1 MPLLSAL
8 SSVFSSARDLIY
20 TPPINSSGAEVVTT
34 DGRSLPLLG
43 AKLIATAKGGIARV
57 VLEQTFANRHDE
69 ILHVTYRMP
78 LPADGAVSAYAFE
91 IDGRVIRGKVD
102 RKHEARAT
110 FERAVASGKTA
121 ALLEQNR
128 SDIFTQEI
136 GNLPANKT
144 LIARITVDQRLAWLP
159 EGEWELRFPTVIG
172 PRYVGASDT
181 AADSHD
187 TVVAVAAGPITAR
200 VQVAVSIGDRLL
212 DGRRPSSPSHAIKR
226 DSNGDLE
233 LATEAALDRDIVV
246 RWPVATREVGLALDV
261 ARPAGDDHAYGLL
274 TIVPP
279 ASAAKAVA
287 LPRDL
292 IVLFDTSGS
301 MSGAPLD
308 KAKHTIA
315 MLIESL
321 GELDRLEVIEFS
333 SDTHRWQ
340 TDPVA
345 ATEANKRDAIR
356 WVRSRQANG
365 GTEMASA
372 LRESLHALRIGAQR
386 QVVLVTDGYIGG
398 EQQVIQ
404 TLHDNL
410 PKSCRLHV
418 LGIGSAVNR
427 SLATALARAGRGAE
441 VLVGPDEDIER
452 GTKRLV
458 DRMRAPVL
466 TNVEISGTALVKCAP
481 EAMPDV
487 FEGAPVVAGVAL
499 SPEGGELVVRGEL
512 AHGEARQGH
521 PYRVATEAWIQRITV
536 PPKRQGE
543 GNQAIPALY
552 AREHVA
558 DLEMRWDD
566 RRHQGDRSRDRDHR
580 RQVPDR
586 DAPDVVGCRRRNLA
600 RRGSGASRGP
610 AAGAAVRHVDGQL
623 RAACSRGPAAADPG
637 HDVQRADRRCLLL
650 RRGRGVVRRRL
661 RRRGD
666 HGEHDAELRPRVR
679 GGSVDAVGAVVHACT
694 CSTGAAAA
702 GADVEACGPD
712 VPPGARAA
720 DRPVRR
726 DHRVTSA
733 REAPTPAGPR
743 AAVPARGDL
752 VPRLVARAVT
762 DSDFL
767 HAQIAAG
774 DADAFGQWLAGAE
787 PRVRGSLASF
797 ARVVDVEA
805 VLQEALVRVW
815 QVAPRFTPDGQPDSL
830 IPVRGPDREEPRGQR
845 AAANQGESDRGRGS
859 RRGCHPGAGSGS
871 DVATG
876 DRRVPRQAP
885 DQAPHGARCPARGR
899 RRARRRRARRRA
911 RHAGSTRFSRT
922 SRGRDSCSRSAS
934 ANEASRSSR

>member
-558 DLEMRWDD
+558 DLEMRWTIGDTKAID
-566 RRHQGDRSRDRDHR
+566 REIETTGVKFQIATRLTSWVAVDETSHVEGPGRHEVQPQELPYGTSM
-580 RQVPDR
+580 
-586 DAPDVVGCRRRNLA
+586 
-600 RRGSGASRGP
+600 GSFG
-610 AAGAAVRHVDGQL
+610 L
-623 RAACSRGPAAADPG
+623 RAAGGPQQQIQAMTYNAPIGGVSSYAEEEASFGADFDAEEITGSTMPSYDRASAEAPSMLSVRSSMPAPAAPAQPQLERMSKRVAPTFRQELEPPTG
-637 HDVQRADRRCLLL
+637 QFAAITASPARAK
-650 RRGRGVVRRRL
+650 RRL
-661 RRRGD
+661 PLVL
-666 HGEHDAELRPRVR
+666 ALLFLL
-679 GGSVDAVGAVVHACT
+679 AVI
-694 CSTGAAAA
+694 SF
-702 GADVEACGPD
+702 
-712 VPPGARAA
+712 
-720 DRPVRR
+720 
-726 DHRVTSA
+726 
-733 REAPTPAGPR
+733 
-743 AAVPARGDL
+743 L
-752 VPRLVARAVT
+752 VWWLV
-762 DSDFL
+762 L
-767 HAQIAAG
+767 
-774 DADAFGQWLAGAE
+774 
-787 PRVRGSLASF
+787 
-797 ARVVDVEA
+797 
-805 VLQEALVRVW
+805 
-815 QVAPRFTPDGQPDSL
+815 
-830 IPVRGPDREEPRGQR
+830 
-845 AAANQGESDRGRGS
+845 
-859 RRGCHPGAGSGS
+859 
-871 DVATG
+871 
-876 DRRVPRQAP
+876 
-885 DQAPHGARCPARGR
+885 
-899 RRARRRRARRRA
+899 
-911 RHAGSTRFSRT
+911 
-922 SRGRDSCSRSAS
+922 
-934 ANEASRSSR
+934 